1 VIAIVVTINYLIQEG
16 AGSTIVIDDI
26 GEGIDFERS
35 SRLIELIFKKA
46 EDTGI
51 QLIATSNDRF
61 LMNIVDIKYWNVFE
75 RKGETVQALNY
86 RNSKEAFDEFS
97 LTGLNNFDFFADKL
111 YRHKAHD

>member
-1 VIAIVVTINYLIQEG
+1 MIAIVVTINYLMQKGAEG
-16 AGSTIVIDDI
+16 TIVIDDI

-35 SRLIELIFKKA
+35 SRLTELIFKRA
-46 EDTGI
+46 EDTGT

-75 RKGETVQALNY
+75 RKGETVRAFNC
-86 RNSKEAFDEFS
+86 RNSKRAFDEFS
-97 LTGLNNFDFFADKL
+97 LTGLNNFDFFSDGL